1 MTVRARACDCRAAG
15 DLRMTDPIPTFP
27 PSFPQRHS
35 GLGIASLVI
44 AIVSFISAVLLL
56 VVAYAVATSGDV
68 DANETSPVNY
78 VLGGW
83 IFGTGV
89 LSLTGIVFGI
99 GGLLQ
104 KERRKKLAAVGL
116 VLNVVLPI
124 GLMFILVMAMTLA
137 PRDGVASSGARH
149 ATRQASSVVL
159 HEDDTPRWKSPAARV
174 FQLATAAMAS
184 AVVFFI
190 QRRRSASAKSPGAAV
205 EPCPRCGKPL
215 PAVSGFCRR
224 CGMRRAGEP

>member
-1 MTVRARACDCRAAG
+1 MINVVPA
-15 DLRMTDPIPTFP
+15 FP
-27 PSFPQRHS
+27 PTQRHS

-44 AIVSFISAVLLL
+44 AVVSFVSSLMLF
-56 VVAYAVATSGDV
+56 VVAYAVGSSSDISNP
-68 DANETSPVNY
+68 NEGSPINY

-89 LSLTGIVFGI
+89 LSLIGIVFGI

-116 VLNVVLPI
+116 VSNVVLPI
-124 GLMFILVMAMTLA
+124 GLMFILVMAMTLNPPSSPA
-137 PRDGVASSGARH
+137 ARDVGVRYAARD
-149 ATRQASSVVL
+149 TRGSTAL
-159 HEDDTPRWKSPAARV
+159 ADNHEPPAWKSPAARV

-184 AVVFFI
+184 AVVFFL
-190 QRRRSASAKSPGAAV
+190 QRKRSTSANPSANPSATSGAA

-215 PAVSGFCRR
+215 PGPAGFCRR
-224 CGMRRAGEP
+224 CGLRRAS